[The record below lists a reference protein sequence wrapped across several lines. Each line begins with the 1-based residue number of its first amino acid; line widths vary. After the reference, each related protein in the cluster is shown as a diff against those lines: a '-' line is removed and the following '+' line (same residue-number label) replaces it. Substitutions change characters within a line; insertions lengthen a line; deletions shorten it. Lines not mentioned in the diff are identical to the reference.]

1 MTTQSFQ
8 GKVIAITG
16 AARGIAR
23 GAAVYLAERGA
34 TLSLSDIAEP
44 GLAEVKKEIGTSFP
58 GVKALT
64 EVVNVADAK
73 SVDNWIKRTVQEFG
87 GLHGAVNFAGVLRN
101 TTAKFTDIKDEDWHK
116 VIDINLT
123 GTMYSMRSELSVMN
137 DGGSIVN
144 ASSVAALQAGP
155 GVVAYAAS
163 KAGVISITASA
174 AKEAGSREIRVN
186 ALCPYVY
193 PLNSKVTSSAD
204 RSCRSGIDT
213 PMFRQLSESGY
224 TEEMILAPNAIKR
237 FGKVEESAALIAF
250 LLGDESKYITGETI
264 RIDGG
269 MCA

>member
-1 MTTQSFQ
+1 MSKSFS

-16 AARGIAR
+16 AGRGIAR

-34 TLSLSDIAEP
+34 TLSLSDVVEQGLNDLKNEIADKFP
-44 GLAEVKKEIGTSFP
+44 DVKVLIQIVDVS
-58 GVKALT
+58 
-64 EVVNVADAK
+64 DAA
-73 SVDNWIKRTVQEFG
+73 SVDNWIKKTVSEFG
-87 GLHGAVNFAGVLRN
+87 GLDGAANFAGVLHN
-101 TTAKFTDIKDEDWHK
+101 TTAQFTDIKDEDWHR
-116 VIDINLT
+116 VININLT

-144 ASSVAALQAGP
+144 ASSVAALRGGP

-163 KAGVISITASA
+163 KAGVISLTTSA
-174 AKEAGSREIRVN
+174 AKEVGIREIRVN
-186 ALCPYVY
+186 ALCP
-193 PLNSKVTSSAD
+193 
-204 RSCRSGIDT
+204 SGIDT

-250 LLGDESKYITGETI
+250 LLGDESKFITGETI